1 MLITT
6 MKNTLYIYTTQSDR
20 EKGRYKFGQTIH
32 EADSRIKNQQTG
44 NSEYLIKVGQFT
56 SDYSDH
62 YVHIELEKLGYVRV
76 GTGGRE
82 WFKNFKS
89 DDEAVATLGKI
100 VSTSDSVEL
109 MEYTPRFYQ
118 DLVKMYFEHKL
129 QKLNGD
135 KNEFALELAPR
146 FGKTLWT
153 LDLMI
158 TLFND
163 YNFKVALLPAYVLT
177 ALSSFEKEFY
187 SFKGFCDSMVF
198 VRQGDDLQKVFSENY
213 GKKLIIVP
221 VSLHTE
227 DYENKFEFLN
237 KLPMVEKV
245 SFIDE
250 ADFGC
255 HRDNS
260 QKFIK
265 YLNCGL
271 DVYMTGTAIERVV
284 SPLDNVGDNI
294 IRWSYTDML
303 MVQSGEH
310 PIQKMFV

>member
-1 MLITT
+1 
-6 MKNTLYIYTTQSDR
+6 MKKTLYIYTTDSDR
-20 EKGRYKFGQTIH
+20 KKGQYKFGETIN
-32 EADSRIKNQQTG
+32 EANSRIKNQQTG
-44 NSEYLIKVGQFT
+44 NSEDLIKVGEFT
-56 SDYSDH
+56 SEYSDH
-62 YVHIELEKLGYVRV
+62 YVHNKLEKLGYPRV
-76 GTGGRE
+76 ITGGNE

-100 VSTSDSVEL
+100 LSTSGSVEL
-109 MEYTPRFYQ
+109 IEYVPRFYQ
-118 DLVKMYFEHKL
+118 DLVKMYFEEKL
-129 QKLNGD
+129 KKVSGG

-153 LDLMI
+153 LDLMV

-163 YNFKVALLPAYVLT
+163 YNYKVVLLPAYVLT

-187 SFKGFCDSMVF
+187 LFKGFKDSMVF
-198 VRQGDDLQKVFSENY
+198 VREGEDVHKIFEQHY
-213 GKKLIIVP
+213 GKKMIVLP
-221 VSLHTE
+221 ISLHTE
-227 DYENKFEFLN
+227 DYKSKFEYLT
-237 KLPMVEKV
+237 KLPTSDKV

-255 HRDNS
+255 HRENS
-260 QKFIK
+260 QSFIK

-271 DVYMTGTAIERVV
+271 DVYMTGTAIDKVV

-303 MVQSGEH
+303 MVQNGEH
-310 PIQKMFV
+310 PIQKIFV

>member
-1 MLITT
+1 M
-6 MKNTLYIYTTQSDR
+6 NTLYIYTTETDR
-20 EKGRYKFGQTIH
+20 EKGRYKFGET
-32 EADSRIKNQQTG
+32 SRQAGDRVKDQQTG
-44 NSEYLIKVGQFT
+44 NSEELIIVGDMT

-62 YVHIELEKLGYVRV
+62 YVHEELEKLGYVRV
-76 GTGGRE
+76 GKGGRE
-82 WFKNFKS
+82 WFKGFES

-100 VSTSDSVEL
+100 ISDSKNTEL
-109 MEYTPRFYQ
+109 KDYIPRFYQ
-118 DLVKMYFEHKL
+118 EYIKMVFEY
-129 QKLNGD
+129 KLNKIQEG

-153 LDLMI
+153 LDLMK

-163 YNFKVALLPAYVLT
+163 YNYKVALLPAFVLT

-187 SFKGFCDSMVF
+187 QFKGFNESMVF
-198 VRQGDDLQKVFSENY
+198 VRKGDDVDEVMDKYY
-213 GKKLIIVP
+213 GKKLIILP
-221 VSLHTE
+221 ISLHTE
-227 DYENKFEFLN
+227 DYKTKYGFINQLE
-237 KLPMVEKV
+237 MSDKV

-260 QKFIK
+260 QNFIK

-284 SPLDNVGDNI
+284 SPLDNVGDNV

-303 MVQSGEH
+303 MVQNGEH
-310 PIQKMFV
+310 PIQKEFV

>member
-1 MLITT
+1 M
-6 MKNTLYIYTTQSDR
+6 NTLYIYTTETDR
-20 EKGRYKFGQTIH
+20 EKGRYKFGETSRQA
-32 EADSRIKNQQTG
+32 EARVKDQQTG
-44 NSEYLIKVGQFT
+44 NSEELIIVGNMT

-62 YVHIELEKLGYVRV
+62 YVHNELETLGYVRV
-76 GTGGRE
+76 NKGGRE
-82 WFKNFKS
+82 WFEGFKS

-100 VSTSDSVEL
+100 ISTSKSVEL
-109 MEYTPRFYQ
+109 QEYVPRFYQ
-118 DLVKMYFEHKL
+118 EFIKLVFED
-129 QKLNGD
+129 KLNNVQGK

-153 LDLMI
+153 LDLMK
-158 TLFND
+158 TLFDD
-163 YNFKVALLPAYVLT
+163 YGYKVTLLPAFVLT

-187 SFKGFCDSMVF
+187 LFKGFNDSMVF
-198 VRQGDDLQKVFSENY
+198 VREGDNVDEIMSKYY
-213 GKKLIIVP
+213 GKKMIVLP
-221 VSLHTE
+221 ISLHTE
-227 DYENKFEFLN
+227 DYKSKYDFINQLD
-237 KLPMVEKV
+237 MSDKV

-260 QKFIK
+260 QNFIK

-303 MVQSGEH
+303 MVQNGEH
-310 PIQKMFV
+310 PVQKMFV

>member
-1 MLITT
+1 
-6 MKNTLYIYTTQSDR
+6 MKNMNTLYIYTTESDR
-20 EKGRYKFGQTIH
+20 KKGQYKFGETIR
-32 EADSRIKNQQTG
+32 EVDSRIKNQQTG
-44 NSEYLIKVGQFT
+44 NSEELIKVGKFT

-62 YVHIELEKLGYVRV
+62 YVHEELKKLGYSRV

-82 WFKNFKS
+82 WFKNFES

-100 VSTSDSVEL
+100 VSTSNSVVL
-109 MEYTPRFYQ
+109 GEYIPYFYQ
-118 DLVKMYFEHKL
+118 EFIKMVFEDKLKNVKGY
-129 QKLNGD
+129 

-153 LDLMI
+153 LDLI
-158 TLFND
+158 KTLFND
-163 YNFKVALLPAYVLT
+163 YSYKVALLPAFVLT

-187 SFKGFCDSMVF
+187 LFKGFNDSMVF
-198 VRQGDDLQKVFSENY
+198 VREGDDVNEIMSKYY
-213 GKKLIIVP
+213 GKKMIILP
-221 VSLHTE
+221 ISLHTE
-227 DYENKFEFLN
+227 DYKTKYEFINQLD
-237 KLPMVEKV
+237 MSDKV

-260 QKFIK
+260 QNFIK

-284 SPLDNVGDNI
+284 SPLDSVGDNV

-303 MVQSGEH
+303 MVQNGEH
-310 PIQKMFV
+310 PIQKEFV

>member
-1 MLITT
+1 
-6 MKNTLYIYTTQSDR
+6 MKNTLYIYTTESDR
-20 EKGRYKFGQTIH
+20 QKRQYKFGETIR
-32 EADSRIKNQQTG
+32 EAESRVKDQQTG
-44 NSEYLIKVGQFT
+44 NSEELIIVGDMT

-62 YVHIELEKLGYVRV
+62 YVHEELEKLGYVRV
-76 GTGGRE
+76 GKGGRE
-82 WFKNFKS
+82 WFKGFES

-100 VSTSDSVEL
+100 ISDSKNTEL
-109 MEYTPRFYQ
+109 KDYIPRFYQ
-118 DLVKMYFEHKL
+118 EYIKMVFEY
-129 QKLNGD
+129 KLNKIQEG

-153 LDLMI
+153 LDLMK

-163 YNFKVALLPAYVLT
+163 YNYKVALLPAFVLT

-187 SFKGFCDSMVF
+187 QFKGFNESMVF
-198 VRQGDDLQKVFSENY
+198 VRKGDDVDEVMDKYY
-213 GKKLIIVP
+213 GKKLIILP
-221 VSLHTE
+221 ISLHTE
-227 DYENKFEFLN
+227 DYKTKYGFINQLE
-237 KLPMVEKV
+237 MSDKV

-260 QKFIK
+260 QAFIK

-284 SPLDNVGDNI
+284 SPLDNVGDNV

-303 MVQSGEH
+303 MVQNGEH
-310 PIQKMFV
+310 PIQKEFV

>member
-1 MLITT
+1 M
-6 MKNTLYIYTTQSDR
+6 NTLYIYTTETDR
-20 EKGRYKFGQTIH
+20 EKGRYKFGET
-32 EADSRIKNQQTG
+32 SRQAESRVKDQQTG
-44 NSEYLIKVGQFT
+44 NSEELIIVGDMT

-62 YVHIELEKLGYVRV
+62 YVHNELEKLGYVRV
-76 GTGGRE
+76 NKGGRE
-82 WFKNFKS
+82 WFEGFKS
-89 DDEAVATLGKI
+89 DDEAIATLGKI
-100 VSTSDSVEL
+100 ISTSNNVDL
-109 MEYTPRFYQ
+109 KEYIPRFYQ
-118 DLVKMYFEHKL
+118 ELIKMVFEEKL
-129 QKLNGD
+129 SKIRGD

-153 LDLMI
+153 LDLMK

-163 YNFKVALLPAYVLT
+163 YGYKVTLLPAFVLT

-187 SFKGFCDSMVF
+187 NFKGFADSMVF
-198 VRQGDDLQKVFSENY
+198 VREGEDVNKIMSENY
-213 GKKLIIVP
+213 GKKMVILPI
-221 VSLHTE
+221 SLHTE
-227 DYENKFEFLN
+227 DYKKKYSFINQLD
-237 KLPMVEKV
+237 MSEKV

-260 QKFIK
+260 QNFIK

-303 MVQSGEH
+303 MVQNGEH
-310 PIQKMFV
+310 PVQKMFV

>member
-1 MLITT
+1 M
-6 MKNTLYIYTTQSDR
+6 NTLYIYTTETDR
-20 EKGRYKFGQTIH
+20 EKGRYKFGET
-32 EADSRIKNQQTG
+32 SRQAGDRVKDQQTG
-44 NSEYLIKVGQFT
+44 NSEELIIVGDMT

-62 YVHIELEKLGYVRV
+62 YVHEELEKLGYVRV
-76 GTGGRE
+76 GKGGRE
-82 WFKNFKS
+82 WFKGFES

-100 VSTSDSVEL
+100 ISDSKNTEL
-109 MEYTPRFYQ
+109 KDYIPRFYQ
-118 DLVKMYFEHKL
+118 EYIKMVFEY
-129 QKLNGD
+129 KLNKIQGG

-153 LDLMI
+153 LDLMK

-163 YNFKVALLPAYVLT
+163 YNYKVALLPAFVLT

-187 SFKGFCDSMVF
+187 QFKGFNESMVF
-198 VRQGDDLQKVFSENY
+198 VREGDDVDKVMGKYY
-213 GKKLIIVP
+213 GNKLIILP
-221 VSLHTE
+221 ISLHTA
-227 DYENKFEFLN
+227 DYKSKYGFINQLE
-237 KLPMVEKV
+237 MSDKV

-260 QKFIK
+260 QNFIK

-284 SPLDNVGDNI
+284 SPLDNVGDNV

-303 MVQSGEH
+303 MVQNGEH
-310 PIQKMFV
+310 PIQKEFV

>member
-1 MLITT
+1 
-6 MKNTLYIYTTQSDR
+6 MKKTLYIYTTESDR
-20 EKGRYKFGQTIH
+20 KKGQYKFGETIH
-32 EADSRIKNQQTG
+32 VANYRIKKQQTG
-44 NSEYLIKVGQFT
+44 NSEDLIKVGEFT
-56 SDYSDH
+56 SEYSDH
-62 YVHIELEKLGYVRV
+62 YVHNELEKLGYSRV
-76 GTGGRE
+76 VTGGRE

-109 MEYTPRFYQ
+109 KEYNPYFYQ
-118 DLVKMYFEHKL
+118 DLVKMYFEDKL
-129 QKLNGD
+129 QKVKGE

-153 LDLMI
+153 LDLMV
-158 TLFND
+158 TLFRD
-163 YNFKVALLPAYVLT
+163 YNYKVVLLPAYVLT

-187 SFKGFCDSMVF
+187 SFKGFKDSMVF
-198 VRQGDDLQKVFSENY
+198 VREGDDVQKIFEQYY
-213 GKKLIIVP
+213 GNKMIILP
-221 VSLHTE
+221 ISLHTE
-227 DYENKFEFLN
+227 DYESKLEYLT

-260 QKFIK
+260 QSFIK
-265 YLNCGL
+265 YLKCGL
-271 DVYMTGTAIERVV
+271 DVYMTGTAIDKVV
-284 SPLDNVGDNI
+284 SPLDNIGDNI

-303 MVQSGEH
+303 MVQNGEH
-310 PIQKMFV
+310 PIQKIFV

>member
-1 MLITT
+1 M
-6 MKNTLYIYTTQSDR
+6 NTLYIYTTETDR
-20 EKGRYKFGQTIH
+20 EKGRYKFGETSRK
-32 EADSRIKNQQTG
+32 ADARVKEQQTG
-44 NSEYLIKVGQFT
+44 NSEGLDKLVELNSEYT
-56 SDYSDH
+56 DH
-62 YVHIELEKLGYVRV
+62 YVHEELEKLGYVRV
-76 GTGGRE
+76 NKGGRE
-82 WFKNFKS
+82 WFEGFKS

-100 VSTSDSVEL
+100 ISTSKNVEL
-109 MEYTPRFYQ
+109 KEYVPSFHQ
-118 DLVKMYFEHKL
+118 ELIKLVFED
-129 QKLNGD
+129 KLNKVQGK

-153 LDLMI
+153 LDLMK
-158 TLFND
+158 TLFNNYD
-163 YNFKVALLPAYVLT
+163 YKVALLPAFVLT

-187 SFKGFCDSMVF
+187 LFKGFNDSMVF
-198 VRQGDDLQKVFSENY
+198 VREGDNINEIMTKYY
-213 GKKLIIVP
+213 GEKMIILP
-221 VSLHTE
+221 ISLHTE
-227 DYENKFEFLN
+227 DYKTKYEFIS
-237 KLPMVEKV
+237 KLEMCDKV

-260 QKFIK
+260 QNFIK

-303 MVQSGEH
+303 MVQNGEH
-310 PIQKMFV
+310 PVQKMFV

>member
-1 MLITT
+1 
-6 MKNTLYIYTTQSDR
+6 MKNTLYIYTTESDR
-20 EKGRYKFGQTIH
+20 QRGQYKFGETIR
-32 EADSRIKNQQTG
+32 EAESRVKDQQTG
-44 NSEYLIKVGQFT
+44 NSEELVIVDKIS

-62 YVHIELEKLGYVRV
+62 YVHDQLLQLGYSRV
-76 GTGGRE
+76 GKGGRE
-82 WFKNFKS
+82 WFKGFTS
-89 DDEAVATLGKI
+89 DDEAVATLAKI
-100 VSTSDSVEL
+100 TSDSQNLDL
-109 MEYTPRFYQ
+109 MEYVPRFYQ
-118 DLVKMYFEHKL
+118 DYIKMVFEYKL
-129 QKLNGD
+129 KNSFGG

-153 LDLMI
+153 LDVMK
-158 TLFND
+158 TLFLN
-163 YNFKVALLPAYVLT
+163 YGYKVSLLPAFILT

-187 SFKGFCDSMVF
+187 LFNGFKDSIVF
-198 VRQGDDLQKVFSENY
+198 VRQGEDIQKVFNEYY
-213 GKKLIIVP
+213 GKKMIILP
-221 VSLHTE
+221 ISLHTE
-227 DYENKFEFLN
+227 DYIQKYDFLN
-237 KLPMVEKV
+237 KLDMVEKV

-255 HRDNS
+255 RRDNS
-260 QKFIK
+260 QNFIK

-303 MVQSGEH
+303 MVQNGEH

>member
-1 MLITT
+1 M
-6 MKNTLYIYTTQSDR
+6 NTLYIYTTETDR
-20 EKGRYKFGQTIH
+20 EKGRYKFGET
-32 EADSRIKNQQTG
+32 SRQAESRVKDQQTG
-44 NSEYLIKVGQFT
+44 NSEELIIVGDMT

-62 YVHIELEKLGYVRV
+62 YVHNELEKLGYVRV
-76 GTGGRE
+76 NKGGRE
-82 WFKNFKS
+82 WFEGFKS
-89 DDEAVATLGKI
+89 DDEAIATLGKI
-100 VSTSDSVEL
+100 ISTSNNVEL
-109 MEYTPRFYQ
+109 KEYIPRFYQ
-118 DLVKMYFEHKL
+118 ELIKMIFEEKL
-129 QKLNGD
+129 SKIQGD

-153 LDLMI
+153 LDLMK

-163 YNFKVALLPAYVLT
+163 YGYKVTLLPAFVLT

-187 SFKGFCDSMVF
+187 NFKGFADSMVF
-198 VRQGDDLQKVFSENY
+198 VREGEDMNKIMSENY
-213 GKKLIIVP
+213 GNKMVILPI
-221 VSLHTE
+221 SLHTE
-227 DYENKFEFLN
+227 DYKKKYSFINQLG
-237 KLPMVEKV
+237 MSEKV

-260 QKFIK
+260 QSFIK

-303 MVQSGEH
+303 MVQNGEH
-310 PIQKMFV
+310 PVQKMFV

>member
-1 MLITT
+1 M
-6 MKNTLYIYTTQSDR
+6 NTLYIYTTETDR
-20 EKGRYKFGQTIH
+20 EKGRYKFGET
-32 EADSRIKNQQTG
+32 SRQAGDRVKDQQTG
-44 NSEYLIKVGQFT
+44 NSEELIIVGDMT

-62 YVHIELEKLGYVRV
+62 YVHEELEKLGYVRV
-76 GTGGRE
+76 GKGGRE
-82 WFKNFKS
+82 WFKGFES

-100 VSTSDSVEL
+100 ISDSKNTEL
-109 MEYTPRFYQ
+109 KDYIPRFYQ
-118 DLVKMYFEHKL
+118 EYIKMVFEY
-129 QKLNGD
+129 KLNKIQEG

-153 LDLMI
+153 LDLMK

-163 YNFKVALLPAYVLT
+163 YNYKVALLPAFVLT

-187 SFKGFCDSMVF
+187 QFKGFNESMVF
-198 VRQGDDLQKVFSENY
+198 VREGDDVDEVMGKYY
-213 GKKLIIVP
+213 GKKLIILP
-221 VSLHTE
+221 ISLHTE
-227 DYENKFEFLN
+227 DYKSKYGFINQLE
-237 KLPMVEKV
+237 MSDKV

-260 QKFIK
+260 QNFIK

-284 SPLDNVGDNI
+284 SPLDNVGDNV

-303 MVQSGEH
+303 MVQNGEH
-310 PIQKMFV
+310 PIQKEFV

>member
-1 MLITT
+1 M
-6 MKNTLYIYTTQSDR
+6 NTLYIYTTETDR
-20 EKGRYKFGQTIH
+20 EKGRYKFGET
-32 EADSRIKNQQTG
+32 SRQAGDRVKDQQTG
-44 NSEYLIKVGQFT
+44 NSEELIIVGDMT

-62 YVHIELEKLGYVRV
+62 YVHEELEKLGYVRV
-76 GTGGRE
+76 GKGGRE
-82 WFKNFKS
+82 WFKGFES

-100 VSTSDSVEL
+100 ISDSKNTEL
-109 MEYTPRFYQ
+109 KDYIPRFYQ
-118 DLVKMYFEHKL
+118 EYIKMVFEY
-129 QKLNGD
+129 KLNKIQEG

-153 LDLMI
+153 LDLMK

-163 YNFKVALLPAYVLT
+163 YNYKVALLPAFVLT

-187 SFKGFCDSMVF
+187 LFKGFNESMVF
-198 VRQGDDLQKVFSENY
+198 VREGDDVDEVMDMYY
-213 GKKLIIVP
+213 GKKLIILP
-221 VSLHTE
+221 ISLHTE
-227 DYENKFEFLN
+227 DYKTKYGFINQLE
-237 KLPMVEKV
+237 MSEKV

-260 QKFIK
+260 QNFIK

-284 SPLDNVGDNI
+284 SPLDNVGDNV

-303 MVQSGEH
+303 MVQNGEH
-310 PIQKMFV
+310 PIQKEFV